1 LAPASRKSKA
11 QEPMSRRQS
20 VTSAMVTLDAW
31 LRAYVTLVF
40 AQMSIQMLYWA
51 STDHYDE

>member
-1 LAPASRKSKA
+1 LSPASRKSKA

-51 STDHYDE
+51 TTEDYDE